1 METQWY
7 LCKIDAYPEHEGDK
21 LMKTDNLSVEHPDIF
36 FSEIS
41 ALLSNDP
48 IETNRK
54 GEGEWY
60 VWLPIIPRPGDTL
73 QFASWRVE
81 VSKVILLTDWHSK
94 TGIKE
99 GIFVSAE
106 IKIRD
111 DVVTN
116 LLNSQFSIEIKN
128 NKSCY
133 KWENYTRRG
142 NDLQY
147 YAWELRHPEYC
158 LENSLSDRKNYY
170 CWHTRIR
177 PVAGDF
183 INICNKRW
191 QVESVD
197 LASSNA
203 SVDGY
208 LQIKSC
214 SQT

>member
-7 LCKIDAYPEHEGDK
+7 LCKIDAYPEPEGNR
-21 LMKTDNLSVEHPDIF
+21 LRKTDNLSVEHPDIF

-41 ALLSNDP
+41 ALLSNNL
-48 IETNRK
+48 IEANQK

-73 QFASWRVE
+73 QFASWQVE

-94 TGIKE
+94 TGIQK
-99 GIFVSAE
+99 GTFVSAE

-111 DVVTN
+111 DVVTG
-116 LLNSQFSIEIKN
+116 LLDSQFSIETKG
-128 NKSCY
+128 STSHY

-158 LENSLSDRKNYY
+158 LENRQLDQKTYY

-177 PVAGDF
+177 PVTGDF
-183 INICNKRW
+183 INVHNKRW
-191 QVESVD
+191 QVKSVE

-208 LQIKSC
+208 LELLSC
-214 SQT
+214 N